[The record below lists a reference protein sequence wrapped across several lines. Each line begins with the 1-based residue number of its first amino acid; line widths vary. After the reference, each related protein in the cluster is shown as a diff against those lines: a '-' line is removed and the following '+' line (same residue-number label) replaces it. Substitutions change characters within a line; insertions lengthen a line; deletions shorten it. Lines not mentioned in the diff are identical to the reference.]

1 MYRKHFALIRHP
13 FDKDLKPDELFA
25 STAAAELEAR
35 LHYLVKLQGIGLFTG
50 EVGSGKTCIARKVAS
65 SLHSGLYRT
74 FYVTLAT
81 GTVMDLYKTIAWE
94 MKLDSERSLAALFRA
109 IRDEVTRLSLA
120 AKIRP
125 ILIIDE
131 AQHLRNEVLENLRLL
146 TNYEM
151 DSQNRLT
158 MILIGQAELRRRLAM
173 AVHEPL
179 AQRLVVRYHLAGLL
193 RDELPDY
200 LAHRFRLAGS
210 ELQLFE
216 HQAIEAIF
224 QATNGLPRKVNLLAM
239 FSLNVAALKQTQMVS
254 VEDVK
259 TAVDEL
265 S

>member
-1 MYRKHFALIRHP
+1 MYRKHFALTRHP
-13 FDKDLKPDELFA
+13 FDKDIKPDEFFA
-25 STAAAELEAR
+25 SAGTAELEAR
-35 LHYLVKLQGIGLFTG
+35 LHYLLQLRGIGLFTG

-65 SLHSGLYRT
+65 SLHSGLYRI

-94 MKLDSERSLAALFRA
+94 MKLESERSLAALFRA
-109 IRDEVTRLSLA
+109 IRDEVTRLSVA

-125 ILIIDE
+125 VLIIDE

-146 TNYEM
+146 TNYGM
-151 DSQNRLT
+151 DSKNRLC

-179 AQRLVVRYHLAGLL
+179 AQRLVVRYHLDGLS
-193 RDELPDY
+193 REELPNY
-200 LAHRFRLAGS
+200 LVHRLRWAGS

-216 HQAIEAIF
+216 PQAMEAIF
-224 QATNGLPRKVNLLAM
+224 QTTNGLPRKVNLLAHL
-239 FSLNVAALKQTQMVS
+239 SLNVAALKQAQMVS
-254 VEDVK
+254 TEHVK

-265 S
+265 T